1 MRKGYAVYDFKGT
14 QAVFT
19 FATVSVSLLLI
30 RKMFSIV
37 TGIQMNKAARTV
49 LNLLFHRL
57 TTWLR
62 PCWFTMEEVWPER
75 FEGED
80 SLSIS
85 VISSTPGICRR
96 GAAEKWSTIRATR
109 RVVTAALEIQRSE
122 KVIGAS
128 LEAAPKVF
136 VKDKKM
142 KDILT
147 SVPFEDI
154 CITSSISVE
163 VAEAPSDAFT
173 LEGAD
178 QSIAVVFAKA
188 DGDKCQRCWK
198 ILPDVGAHTHAQTCA
213 RCNDALS

>member
-1 MRKGYAVYDFKGT
+1 
-14 QAVFT
+14 
-19 FATVSVSLLLI
+19 
-30 RKMFSIV
+30 
-37 TGIQMNKAARTV
+37 
-49 LNLLFHRL
+49 
-57 TTWLR
+57 
-62 PCWFTMEEVWPER
+62 MEEVWLER

-80 SLSIS
+80 SSIHLSDFPP
-85 VISSTPGICRR
+85 TPGMWQD
-96 GAAEKWSTIRATR
+96 AALAEKWSTIRTAR

-198 ILPDVGAHTHAQTCA
+198 ILPDVGTHTHSQTCA